1 MRYGKH
7 YQHAYVYYGCEEYR
21 FGKTTTLNGSSMK
34 MLEPMKRRRESA
46 QKEEIK
52 YHTQWRERG
61 KMPRERYTESERK
74 KLME

>member
-7 YQHAYVYYGCEEYR
+7 YQHAYVYYECEEYQ

-34 MLEPMKRRRESA
+34 MLEPKKRRQERA
-46 QKEEIK
+46 QKEESK
-52 YHTQWRERG
+52 YHTQRRESG
-61 KMPRERYTESERK
+61 KMPRERDAESERK